1 MNQIGILYKEDGKY
15 VICNSII
22 EIESELYISHNV
34 RINRE
39 EIFDLSAYGIEA
51 EKVITQYL
59 KSTDYRKMTIKEIY
73 EVSQQST
80 NLQHIVKYL
89 RDEKIN
95 QILK

>member
-1 MNQIGILYKEDGKY
+1 MNLIGTLFKEDGKY
-15 VICNSII
+15 IICNSIV
-22 EIESELYISHNV
+22 EIESELYLSHNV

-51 EKVITQYL
+51 EKVITRHL
-59 KSTDYRKMTIKEIY
+59 KIEDYHRMTINEIY
-73 EVSQQST
+73 EASQHST
-80 NLQHIVKYL
+80 SLRHLVEYL

>member
-22 EIESELYISHNV
+22 EIGSELYISHNV

-73 EVSQQST
+73 EASQHST
-80 NLQHIVKYL
+80 SLQHLVKYL